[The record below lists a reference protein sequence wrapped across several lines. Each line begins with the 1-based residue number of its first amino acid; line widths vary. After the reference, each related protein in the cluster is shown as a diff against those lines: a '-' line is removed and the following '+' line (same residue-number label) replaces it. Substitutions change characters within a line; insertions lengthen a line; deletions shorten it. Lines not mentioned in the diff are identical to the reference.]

1 MLFIMRN
8 IWKDIVESIRGT
20 EQDFT
25 TGSIGRAIF
34 LLSIPMVLEMLMESV
49 FAIVDIFFVSRLG
62 AGAIA
67 IVGITETLMTIIYA
81 LGIGL
86 SMATTALVAR
96 RIGEK
101 DKKGAAESAVQAI
114 LVGLILSTLLAIPAA
129 MLSKEILALM
139 KTEPEVIE
147 AGSAYTTIMLACN
160 GVIMLLFIINAVFRS
175 AGDAAIS
182 MRVLFLANIINII
195 LDPCLIFGLGP
206 FPELGIKGAAIATTI
221 GRGIAV
227 LYQFYL
233 LFDGKHRI
241 QLAYRHIVIKSQV
254 MFKLLRLSIGGVGQF
269 LIATTSWIFLMW
281 IMATFGKEAQ
291 AGYTIAIRIF
301 VFTLLPSWGMSNAAS
316 TMVGQNLGAK
326 QPNRAERSVWISAF
340 TNMIFLMLV
349 GIVFL
354 SIPGILV
361 SIFSSETEVL
371 TVGVL
376 CLKTLSY
383 GFIFYALGMVM
394 SQAFNGAGD
403 TTTPT
408 ILNFICFYI
417 IEVPLAYI
425 LAIKAGMQ
433 EMGVFLAIT
442 IAESLLGILSM
453 IIFRQGRWK
462 LREV

>member
-1 MLFIMRN
+1 MRN

>member
-1 MLFIMRN
+1 MRN

-241 QLAYRHIVIKSQV
+241 QLAYRHIVIKTQV

>member
-1 MLFIMRN
+1 MRN

-403 TTTPT
+403 TT
-408 ILNFICFYI
+408 
-417 IEVPLAYI
+417 
-425 LAIKAGMQ
+425 
-433 EMGVFLAIT
+433 
-442 IAESLLGILSM
+442 
-453 IIFRQGRWK
+453 
-462 LREV
+462 